1 MFSIGDMVVYGIHG
15 VCRIADIECRS
26 VDQKAIEY
34 YVLEPVNP
42 PVAKFYV
49 PTQNPVA
56 VAKMRKVLT
65 KEDLIALLESHQI
78 RENNWIADEN
88 ARKDAYRQ
96 LITRA
101 DCAELIPMI
110 RALYIHKQEQLAAG
124 KKFHLCDENF
134 LKDAQRLICAEVSQV
149 LGIAP
154 EEVGP
159 YIQSKIETE

>member
-1 MFSIGDMVVYGIHG
+1 MAFAVGDMVVYGIHG
-15 VCRIADIECRS
+15 VCRITGLERRV
-26 VDQKAIEY
+26 VDRKSIEY
-34 YVLEPVNP
+34 FVLEPTNTD
-42 PVAKFYV
+42 VAKFYV

-65 KEDLIALLESHQI
+65 KAALNALLESREI

-88 ARKDAYRQ
+88 ARKDKYRQ

-110 RALYIHKQEQLAAG
+110 RALYIHKQQQLSAG

-134 LKDAQRLICAEVSQV
+134 LKDAQRLICTEVSQV

-159 YIQSKIETE
+159 YIQSKIE

>member
-1 MFSIGDMVVYGIHG
+1 MTFSVGDMVVYGIHG
-15 VCRIADIECRS
+15 VCRITSLEYRV
-26 VDQKAIEY
+26 VDRKSIEY
-34 YVLEPVNP
+34 FVLEPTNTA
-42 PVAKFYV
+42 VAKFYV

-56 VAKMRKVLT
+56 VAKMRKVMT
-65 KEDLIALLESHQI
+65 KEALNGLLDSREI

-88 ARKDAYRQ
+88 ARKDKYRQ

-110 RALYIHKQEQLAAG
+110 RALYIHKQQQLSAG

-134 LKDAQRLICAEVSQV
+134 LKDAQRLICTEVSQV

-159 YIQSKIETE
+159 YIQSKIE